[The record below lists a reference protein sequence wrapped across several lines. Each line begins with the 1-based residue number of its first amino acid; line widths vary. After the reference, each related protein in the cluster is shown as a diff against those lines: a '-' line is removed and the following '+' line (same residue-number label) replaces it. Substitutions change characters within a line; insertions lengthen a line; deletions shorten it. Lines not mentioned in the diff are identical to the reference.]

1 MAAGAGHGLEE
12 LVSVTNVTCANEV
25 IKKSSTGGRQELSM
39 DRNGCLY
46 PGTMAHEAIHA
57 LGYDHMHN
65 AIDRDNYVQV
75 FWENIQTDFHSA
87 FDKVDPQWFN
97 NFGTTYDL
105 RSVMHYPRW
114 GFSMNGLDTLLPHDR
129 SYSDIIGETGVI
141 SDGDV
146 TRLMRMHECL

>member
-1 MAAGAGHGLEE
+1 MGVGAGHGLEE
-12 LVSVTNVTCANEV
+12 SVSDTNVIFRKGSFLTSL
-25 IKKSSTGGRQELSM
+25 KGGRQELSM

-46 PGTMAHEAIHA
+46 AGTMAHEAIHA

-65 AIDRDNYVQV
+65 SIDRDNYVQI
-75 FWENIQTDFHSA
+75 FWDNIQADFHSA

-97 NFGTTYDL
+97 NFGTSYDL

-114 GFSMNGLDTLLPHDR
+114 GFSMNGQDTMLPHDR

-146 TRLMRMHECL
+146 TRLLRMHECL